1 MDKTSKLLLK
11 FVGLVVSVTIDL
23 WLLPLSGSVSDKW
36 FTTWLWGTICTLLF
50 TIFFIAWIAE
60 TLINWKNNK

>member
-11 FVGLVVSVTIDL
+11 FVGLVASVTITL
-23 WLLPLSGSVSDKW
+23 WLFPLYDSVSDKW
-36 FTTWLWGTICTLLF
+36 FTIWLQGTICALLF

-60 TLINWKNNK
+60 TLINWKNDK

>member
-11 FVGLVVSVTIDL
+11 FVGLVASVTIDL

-36 FTTWLWGTICTLLF
+36 FTTWLWSTICALLF
-50 TIFFIAWIAE
+50 TIFFIVWIAE
-60 TLINWKNNK
+60 TLINWKNK

>member
-1 MDKTSKLLLK
+1 MKQIIELLLK
-11 FVGLVVSVTIDL
+11 IVGLVVSITIDL
-23 WLLPLSGSVSDKW
+23 WALQLCDSVPDKW
-36 FTTWLWGTICTLLF
+36 FTLWLWVTICSFIF